1 MNWPRRCA
9 CGRNRKSCS
18 RRRSGIPPGRLP
30 AKREQID
37 RRQLEAACPNR
48 CAPCRRILGG
58 FNGKTRSVDTEPERP
73 LLEVLRE
80 ELGLTGTKYGCGEGQ
95 CGSCTVLLD
104 GKPAVSC
111 VTAVRAAEGRK
122 IVTIEGLAEGG
133 TLHPVQQAFLDEGAV
148 QCGYCTPGM
157 VLQTVA
163 LLENHPNPTDAQIV
177 DGLNGHL
184 CRCSDYQRI
193 MAAVRRAAA
202 ATGKKG

>member
-1 MNWPRRCA
+1 MA
-9 CGRNRKSCS
+9 T
-18 RRRSGIPPGRLP
+18 IRLSV
-30 AKREQID
+30 
-37 RRQLEAACPNR
+37 
-48 CAPCRRILGG
+48 
-58 FNGKTRSVDTEPERP
+58 NGKARSVDTEPERP

-80 ELGLTGTKYGCGEGQ
+80 DLGLTGTKYGCGEGQ

-104 GKPAVSC
+104 GKPTVSC
-111 VTAVRAAEGRK
+111 VTTVRAAEGRK

-163 LLENHPNPTDAQIV
+163 LLQTHPKPTDAQIV
-177 DGLNGHL
+177 DGLNGNL
-184 CRCSDYQRI
+184 CRCSDYHRI

-202 ATGKKG
+202 AMGKKG

>member
-1 MNWPRRCA
+1 MA
-9 CGRNRKSCS
+9 T
-18 RRRSGIPPGRLP
+18 IRLSV
-30 AKREQID
+30 
-37 RRQLEAACPNR
+37 
-48 CAPCRRILGG
+48 
-58 FNGKTRSVDTEPERP
+58 NGKARSVDTEPERP

-80 ELGLTGTKYGCGEGQ
+80 DLGLTGTKYGCGEGQ

-104 GKPAVSC
+104 GKPTVSC
-111 VTAVRAAEGRK
+111 VTAVRATEGRK

-163 LLENHPNPTDAQIV
+163 LLENHPKPTDAQIV

>member
-1 MNWPRRCA
+1 MA
-9 CGRNRKSCS
+9 T
-18 RRRSGIPPGRLP
+18 IRLSV
-30 AKREQID
+30 
-37 RRQLEAACPNR
+37 
-48 CAPCRRILGG
+48 
-58 FNGKTRSVDTEPERP
+58 NGKARSVDTDPERP

-80 ELGLTGTKYGCGEGQ
+80 DLGLTGTKYGCGEGQ

-111 VTAVRAAEGRK
+111 VTTVRAAEGRK
-122 IVTIEGLAEGG
+122 IVTIEGLAAGG
-133 TLHPVQQAFLDEGAV
+133 KLHPVQQAFLDEGAV

-157 VLQTVA
+157 VLQTMA
-163 LLENHPNPTDAQIV
+163 LLENHPKPTDAQIV

-202 ATGKKG
+202 GAGKKG